1 MNEIQ
6 EIKPDGNGGVCE
18 TVLFYF
24 CYAILF
30 MLIAS
35 VFAVISITFLAI
47 SILGVAF
54 GG

>member
-24 CYAILF
+24 CYAILL
-30 MLIAS
+30 LITYSA
-35 VFAVISITFLAI
+35 FAVISITFLAI
-47 SILGVAF
+47 SILSF